1 MQVRTMSQNEYVFI
15 SLGMYKKITAGK
27 RLTGWG
33 VGDLAVGL
41 DVGDD
46 YYERTN
52 EGRKER
58 ECK

>member
-1 MQVRTMSQNEYVFI
+1 MSQNEYVFI

-46 YYERTN
+46 YYERTS

>member
-1 MQVRTMSQNEYVFI
+1 MQVRKHESKRIFI

-33 VGDLAVGL
+33 VGDLFVGL
-41 DVGDD
+41 DVGDG

>member
-1 MQVRTMSQNEYVFI
+1 
-15 SLGMYKKITAGK
+15 MYKKITAGK

-33 VGDLAVGL
+33 VGDLFVGL
-41 DVGDD
+41 DVGDG

-58 ECK
+58 ECKLTLS

>member
-1 MQVRTMSQNEYVFI
+1 MSQNEYVFI

-27 RLTGWG
+27 RLTGWAG
-33 VGDLAVGL
+33 ELAVGL
-41 DVGDD
+41 DVGDA